1 MGKVAASFEA
11 KEHGISG
18 TIAVSDEESR
28 KLLAE
33 QLQVLADSIN
43 EDGNEAVDLRVA
55 CIPELSQEQFEI
67 SALHKEERIKG
78 TLDSSQSESS
88 NEAEKNPVQ
97 TKRLYHI
104 AESFIQLIGELT
116 N

>member
-1 MGKVAASFEA
+1 M
-11 KEHGISG
+11 
-18 TIAVSDEESR
+18 
-28 KLLAE
+28 LAE